1 MVFKNMYIAL
11 KTARQKSV
19 TRLYPEKVIEFP
31 SSYRGLHNIDPAR
44 CTGCGICA
52 QNCPNKCIEIVHEK
66 EEVKTGLP
74 LLRLFPKI
82 DVGHCMFCGI
92 CLEVCP
98 EDALSWSRAF
108 ELAAW
113 TRDDTIY
120 SPAKLIASHRRER

>member
-1 MVFKNMYIAL
+1 MVFKNMYISL
-11 KTARQKSV
+11 KTAMERSV
-19 TRLYPEKVIEFP
+19 TRLYPEKVMDFAP
-31 SSYRGLHNIDPAR
+31 ACRGLHYLDPSK

-52 QNCPNKCIEIVHEK
+52 QNCPNKCIWITQ
-66 EEVKTGLP
+66 EETKDS
-74 LLRLFPKI
+74 RLFPEI

-113 TRDDTIY
+113 SREETVY
-120 SPAKLIASHRRER
+120 SPAQLFETYQRKR